1 MKTNHNGK
9 DVGSKRPVAKSYPEQ
24 LAEWV
29 NQPTRKLRDRHLV
42 TFMAVRNDVE
52 AALQAGFAA
61 KTIWTNMHEAGRVDF
76 CYETFL
82 KHVKRCINTP
92 LANPAAHTVKAKSK
106 TAAGPVI
113 VAPPAMQGFV
123 FNPVPNKEELL

>member
-1 MKTNHNGK
+1 MAMNKNAK
-9 DVGSKRPVAKSYPEQ
+9 EVGAKRPSAKSYPEQ
-24 LAEWV
+24 LADWV

-42 TFMAVRNDVE
+42 TFMAVRKDVE

-61 KTIWTNMHEAGRVDF
+61 KTIWANMQEAGRVDF

-92 LANPAAHTVKAKSK
+92 LGKQAAHTTKAKSK

-113 VAPPAMQGFV
+113 VPAPAIQGFV

>member
-1 MKTNHNGK
+1 MATSEDGK
-9 DVGSKRPVAKSYPEQ
+9 GDVPKRKMAKSYPDQ

-29 NQPTRKLRDRHLV
+29 SQPARTFRDRHLV
-42 TFMAVRNDVE
+42 TFMAVRNDVK
-52 AALQAGFAA
+52 AALDAGFTA
-61 KTIWTNMHEAGRVDF
+61 KTIWANMRETGRVDF

-82 KHVKRCINTP
+82 RHVKRCFNTP
-92 LANPAAHTVKAKSK
+92 SAHQDAHATKTKNK

-113 VAPPAMQGFV
+113 VAPPAVQGFV

>member
-1 MKTNHNGK
+1 MATNDNGK
-9 DVGSKRPVAKSYPEQ
+9 NVGSKRPAAKSYPEQ

-52 AALQAGFAA
+52 AALHAGFAA
-61 KTIWTNMHEAGRVDF
+61 KTIWSNMQEAGRVDF

-92 LANPAAHTVKAKSK
+92 LANQAAQTTKGKGK
-106 TAAGPVI
+106 TAPGPVI
-113 VAPPAMQGFV
+113 VAPPAIQGFV

>member
-1 MKTNHNGK
+1 MATGDNAKV
-9 DVGSKRPVAKSYPEQ
+9 VGAKRLPAKSYPEQ

-29 NQPTRKLRDRHLV
+29 NQPVRKLRDRHLV

-52 AALQAGFAA
+52 AALHAGFAA
-61 KTIWTNMHEAGRVDF
+61 KTIWANMQEAGRVDF

-82 KHVKRCINTP
+82 KHVKRSINTP
-92 LANPAAHTVKAKSK
+92 QGNQAVHTTKAKSK

-113 VAPPAMQGFV
+113 VAPPAIQGFV